1 MVILLPGILPHGEA
15 QPPSSTT
22 KLNRFEYSQNLLC
35 IHQQIPYAS
44 AVGRI
49 NPYTGRV
56 ISNQD
61 EYELYC
67 HMYILS
73 RMYERKLGVISSQA
87 ASAKKQLTAQNE
99 SLTRANNCL
108 RAENNGI
115 HKRHSILIVV
125 VLLLAVV
132 LFGTW
137 RSLSRTSSKYRELS
151 SSYEAAQSELAA
163 AQAELDSAKST
174 ASSPSA
180 SSSSIGS
187 SRPAGYVSDHYI
199 GNTSSHKFHR
209 STCSYLPDESNQ
221 VYFDSRDAAV
231 DAGYSPCGKCSP

>member
-1 MVILLPGILPHGEA
+1 MILLPGILPRSEA
-15 QPPSSTT
+15 HPPSSTI
-22 KLNRFEYSQNLLC
+22 KLDRFEYSQSLLC

-73 RMYERKLGVISSQA
+73 RMYERNLLSVSSQA
-87 ASAKKQLTAQNE
+87 SAAKKQLTAQNE
-99 SLTRANNCL
+99 SLTRANNRL

-137 RSLSRTSSKYRELS
+137 RSLSRTSSEYRELS

-174 ASSPSA
+174 ASSSSA
-180 SSSSIGS
+180 SSSSSGS

-199 GNTSSHKFHR
+199 GNTNSHKFHR

-221 VYFDSRDAAV
+221 IYFDSRDEAI
-231 DAGYSPCGKCSP
+231 DAGYSPCGRCHP